1 MKRVLA
7 STMLALGLVA
17 CSSWTGTGTVV
28 AKLYDDADSWVDPMG
43 TCIQR
48 TQQGACVS
56 RVPMTHHDPE
66 HFSIKVQDSA
76 GETHEVA
83 VSSAEYDSIQIGDN
97 FTNGASS

>member
-1 MKRVLA
+1 MKRALA
-7 STMLALGLVA
+7 STMLVLGLVA

-28 AKLYDDADSWVDPMG
+28 EKLYDDADSWVDPMG

-48 TQQGACVS
+48 TLLGACVS
-56 RVPMTHHDPE
+56 WMPITHHDPE

-83 VSSAEYDSIQIGDN
+83 VSSVEYDNIQVGDS
-97 FTNGASS
+97 FTNGVSS